1 MVFPNPMTITRNVFF
16 VSDGTGITA
25 ETLGHSLLAQF
36 PDIRFRQHR
45 LPFIDSVEKARKAVR
60 QIQDI
65 ASKDGGRPIVFST
78 TVEGEV
84 RDVLRESDALF
95 LDLIAKF
102 VDPLE
107 AELGA
112 RSTHTV
118 GRFHGMAESQD
129 YARRIEAINF
139 TLSHDDGVSHKELE
153 QADVILVGV
162 SRSGKTPTSLY
173 LAMQFGVKVANYP
186 LIPEDFERHKLPD
199 ALYKYR
205 PKLFGLTITPE
216 RLHQIRTER
225 RPNSKYAA
233 YDKLR
238 LRNRRGDEADACEW
252 HPRLRFDQEVDRGN
266 RHHHHAG
273 SAAGKARLLT
283 SHQPSRNSAGTSPAA
298 G

>member
-1 MVFPNPMTITRNVFF
+1 MTQTTRNVFF

-36 PDIRFRQHR
+36 PDIRFKQHR
-45 LPFIDSVEKARKAVR
+45 LPFIDSVEKARKAVS
-60 QIQDI
+60 QIRELAQ
-65 ASKDGGRPIVFST
+65 KDGTRPIVFST

-84 RDVLRESDALF
+84 KDALRECDALF

-118 GRFHGMAESQD
+118 GRFHGIAESQD
-129 YARRIEAINF
+129 YAKRIEAINF

-153 QADVILVGV
+153 QANVILVGV

-199 ALYKYR
+199 ALAKFR
-205 PKLFGLTITPE
+205 PKLFGLTISPE
-216 RLHQIRTER
+216 RLHQVRTER
-225 RPNSKYAA
+225 RPNSRYASFDNCVYEIDA
-233 YDKLR
+233 AMKLMR
-238 LRNRRGDEADACEW
+238 VNGIRA
-252 HPRLRFDQEVDRGN
+252 FDSTKKSIEEIAAIIMQE
-266 RHHHHAG
+266 
-273 SAAGKARLLT
+273 ARLDG
-283 SHQPSRNSAGTSPAA
+283 NSY
-298 G
+298 

>member
-1 MVFPNPMTITRNVFF
+1 MTQTTRNVFF

-36 PDIRFRQHR
+36 PDIRFKQHR
-45 LPFIDSVEKARKAVR
+45 LPFIDSVEKARKAVM
-60 QIQDI
+60 QIREI
-65 ASKDGGRPIVFST
+65 AHKDGSRPIVFST

-84 RDVLRESDALF
+84 KDVLRECDALF

-118 GRFHGMAESQD
+118 GRFHGIAESQD
-129 YARRIEAINF
+129 YAKRIEAINF

-153 QADVILVGV
+153 QANVILVGV

-199 ALYKYR
+199 ALAKFR
-205 PKLFGLTITPE
+205 PKLFGLTISPE
-216 RLHQIRTER
+216 RLHQVRTER
-225 RPNSKYAA
+225 RPNSKYASFDNCVYEIDA
-233 YDKLR
+233 AMKLMR
-238 LRNRRGDEADACEW
+238 VNGIRA
-252 HPRLRFDQEVDRGN
+252 FDSTKKSIEEIAAIIMQE
-266 RHHHHAG
+266 
-273 SAAGKARLLT
+273 ARLDG
-283 SHQPSRNSAGTSPAA
+283 NSY
-298 G
+298 

>member
-1 MVFPNPMTITRNVFF
+1 VTQTTRNVFF

-36 PDIRFRQHR
+36 PDIRFKQHR
-45 LPFIDSVEKARKAVR
+45 LPFIDSVEKARKAVS
-60 QIQDI
+60 QIRELAQ
-65 ASKDGGRPIVFST
+65 KDGTRPIVFST

-84 RDVLRESDALF
+84 KDALRECDALF

-118 GRFHGMAESQD
+118 GRFHGIAESQD
-129 YARRIEAINF
+129 YAKRIEAINF

-153 QADVILVGV
+153 QANVILVGV

-199 ALYKYR
+199 ALAKFR
-205 PKLFGLTITPE
+205 PKLFGLTISPE
-216 RLHQIRTER
+216 RLHQVRTER
-225 RPNSKYAA
+225 RPNSKYASFDNCVYEIDA
-233 YDKLR
+233 AMKLMR
-238 LRNRRGDEADACEW
+238 VNGIRA
-252 HPRLRFDQEVDRGN
+252 FDSTKKSIEEIAAIIMQE
-266 RHHHHAG
+266 
-273 SAAGKARLLT
+273 ARLDG
-283 SHQPSRNSAGTSPAA
+283 NSY
-298 G
+298 

>member
-1 MVFPNPMTITRNVFF
+1 MTQTTRNVFF

-36 PDIRFRQHR
+36 PDIRFKQHR
-45 LPFIDSVEKARKAVR
+45 LPFIDSVEKARKAVS
-60 QIQDI
+60 QIRELAQ
-65 ASKDGGRPIVFST
+65 KDGTRPIVFST

-84 RDVLRESDALF
+84 KDALRECDALF

-118 GRFHGMAESQD
+118 GRFHGIAESQD
-129 YARRIEAINF
+129 YAKRIEAINF

-153 QADVILVGV
+153 QANVILVGV

-199 ALYKYR
+199 ALAKFR
-205 PKLFGLTITPE
+205 PKLFGLTISPE
-216 RLHQIRTER
+216 RLHQVRTER
-225 RPNSKYAA
+225 RPNSKYASFDNCVYEIDA
-233 YDKLR
+233 AMKLMR
-238 LRNRRGDEADACEW
+238 VNGIRA
-252 HPRLRFDQEVDRGN
+252 FDSTKKSIEEIAAIIMQE
-266 RHHHHAG
+266 
-273 SAAGKARLLT
+273 ARLDG
-283 SHQPSRNSAGTSPAA
+283 NSY
-298 G
+298 

>member
-1 MVFPNPMTITRNVFF
+1 MTITRTVFF

-25 ETLGHSLLAQF
+25 ETLGHSLLSQF

-45 LPFIDSVEKARKAVR
+45 LPFIDSVDKARKAVI
-60 QIQDI
+60 QIRDI
-65 ASKDGGRPIVFST
+65 ARKDGGGRPIVFST

-84 RDVLRESDALF
+84 KDVLRECDALF

-112 RSTHTV
+112 SSTHTV
-118 GRFHGMAESQD
+118 GRFHGIAESQD

-153 QADVILVGV
+153 QSDVILVGV

-199 ALYKYR
+199 ALHKHR
-205 PKLFGLTITPE
+205 PKLFGLTITPA

-233 YDKLR
+233 YDNCVYEIDAAMKLMR
-238 LRNRRGDEADACEW
+238 VNGIRA
-252 HPRLRFDQEVDRGN
+252 FDSTKKSIEEIATIIMQE
-266 RHHHHAG
+266 
-273 SAAGKARLLT
+273 ARLEK
-283 SHQPSRNSAGTSPAA
+283 PAY
-298 G
+298 

>member
-1 MVFPNPMTITRNVFF
+1 MTQTTRNVFF

-36 PDIRFRQHR
+36 PDIRFKQHR
-45 LPFIDSVEKARKAVR
+45 LPFIDSVEKARKAVS
-60 QIQDI
+60 QIRELAQ
-65 ASKDGGRPIVFST
+65 KDGTRPIVFST

-84 RDVLRESDALF
+84 KDALRECDALF

-118 GRFHGMAESQD
+118 GRFHGIAESQD
-129 YARRIEAINF
+129 YAKRIEAINF

-153 QADVILVGV
+153 QANVILGGV

-199 ALYKYR
+199 ALAKFR
-205 PKLFGLTITPE
+205 PKLFGLTISPE
-216 RLHQIRTER
+216 RLHQVRTER
-225 RPNSKYAA
+225 RPNSKYASFDNCVYEIDA
-233 YDKLR
+233 AMKLMR
-238 LRNRRGDEADACEW
+238 VNGIRA
-252 HPRLRFDQEVDRGN
+252 FDSTKKSIEEIAAIIMQE
-266 RHHHHAG
+266 
-273 SAAGKARLLT
+273 ARLDG
-283 SHQPSRNSAGTSPAA
+283 NSY
-298 G
+298 